1 MKPFASPFIL
11 LALCLAS
18 ALVGCRGNLLH
29 SDYADLPHAQ
39 WDGQEPLLFDL
50 PVVDEPWEGS
60 LWVGVR
66 TVKRFAYEQVVVWAE
81 VLCDGER
88 VEDWLLP
95 VVTHHADQMRAADLL
110 YEEFFSE
117 RMPLRIEAGKHYTL
131 RLTHRM
137 RLNPL
142 DNIASV
148 GFGLQSPTTNLF
160 DTHL

>member
-1 MKPFASPFIL
+1 MKPFASPFLL

-18 ALVGCRGNLLH
+18 ALAGCRGNLLH

-66 TVKRFAYEQVVVWAE
+66 TVKRFAYEQVVVRAE

-95 VVTHHADQMRAADLL
+95 VVTHHVGQMRAADLL

-160 DTHL
+160 DTHF